1 MQNSTYLLIL
11 GIVIVIISLIVQL
24 RKRHIL
30 ESARKRKQYDAIVA
44 AQKEKR
50 EELIQKGEDPKKK
63 PGTSEMTR
71 VPINDPFG
79 NKFSSGAAQGQIAKL
94 EAELFALGRQL
105 IGQLDS
111 KMIAI
116 ETLTLEAN
124 RTANRLELLIEHF
137 EQVAD
142 KLENSR
148 KNKIETP
155 EKNQN
160 KQIAPNHTSQIN
172 NTINN
177 VTKIPPQNPI
187 TESEK
192 LGNENIRRGV
202 EPQPVNFTDY
212 LSELETE
219 INEFQDKVDEFGG
232 GKEVT
237 ILRAVTEQENNLPDK
252 SAKITSAEIKPAS
265 IASTQSNDP
274 LALSAPRFPGE
285 NSTDKNIRTKIPA
298 SNKENYQ
305 PVGLSIDSLFN
316 DPASHTTTAT
326 TTTSSNS
333 ANNTNMPNRKQIE
346 MLSNYGYSTKE
357 IAQNLN
363 IPIGEVD
370 LILSTK
376 K

>member
-1 MQNSTYLLIL
+1 M
-11 GIVIVIISLIVQL
+11 IVIISLIVQL